1 MHDTA
6 EADRTARP
14 HDQLFADFDARKRTA
29 LARAISIVENQ
40 RSGFLDLL
48 HHLHPRLGRAH
59 RIGVT
64 GPPGAGKSTLSAA
77 LVRQLRA
84 RGETVAVVAVDPT
97 SPFTGGA
104 LLGDRIRMNDVGM
117 DEGVFI
123 RSMATRGSLGGIAL
137 ATKEIADVMDAFG
150 FDRII
155 METVGVGQSELDIA
169 RAADTTLVVLV
180 PESGDGIQAMKAG
193 LMEAADLFAIN
204 KSDRPGAD
212 RLAREIAMML
222 HMRDANAGTGRGPR
236 PGPPAGAGHYGVDLR
251 GATSRIAGA
260 TRRQRAE
267 AEAGPEAEPE
277 TQNAHAA
284 PAGGRGPRPGRGP
297 ASEEHWEIPV
307 LQTIA
312 DRERGITELVSAL
325 DGHRTWLEAS
335 GELTNRRR
343 TRLAE
348 RVREQVAR
356 TLQRVA
362 WQEKGG
368 AAELESS
375 LDTLVNGDETPYD
388 VAARIVRAALADDS
402 ASDGNA
408 PPAAG

>member
-1 MHDTA
+1 MSVAKPTA
-6 EADRTARP
+6 PEHTR
-14 HDQLFADFDARKRTA
+14 LLSDFDAGKRTA

-40 RSGFLDLL
+40 RSGFLELL
-48 HHLHPRLGRAH
+48 HHLHPRLGRSH

-77 LVRQLRA
+77 LVRQFRA

-150 FDRII
+150 FERII

-204 KSDRPGAD
+204 KSDRSGAD
-212 RLAREIAMML
+212 RLAREVAMML
-222 HMRDANAGTGRGPR
+222 HMREATTGPGRGPR
-236 PGPPAGAGHYGVDLR
+236 PGPPAGAGHHGVDLR

-260 TRRQRAE
+260 TRRQRSEAE
-267 AEAGPEAEPE
+267 AEASAEPD
-277 TQNAHAA
+277 THAA
-284 PAGGRGPRPGRGP
+284 PAGGRGPRPGREP
-297 ASEEHWEIPV
+297 AADEHWEIPV

-312 DRERGITELVSAL
+312 DKERGITELISAL
-325 DGHRTWLEAS
+325 DGHRTWLQTS
-335 GELTNRRR
+335 GELINRRR
-343 TRLAE
+343 ARLAE

-402 ASDGNA
+402 APDGNA